1 VGWRDRRGFRALERG
16 EDEAYWILIG
26 GMRLGFMMC
35 MIIGMD
41 EKHSQ
46 ITAVFYRAQTA
57 DPLFLVIFV
66 KYGSM
71 PACQVKHIWLTH
83 VETALELVV

>member
-1 VGWRDRRGFRALERG
+1 LERG
-16 EDEAYWILIG
+16 EDEADWILIG

-46 ITAVFYRAQTA
+46 VTAVF
-57 DPLFLVIFV
+57 
-66 KYGSM
+66 
-71 PACQVKHIWLTH
+71 
-83 VETALELVV
+83 